1 MVKFGS
7 IVYRTSAGSGEERQ
21 EAGVVAVGVGV
32 VVAVVVAVVAAVVT
46 VVANTTMRRGSD
58 RLHCRS
64 CIPVNMAPNE

>member
-1 MVKFGS
+1 MKFGS

-21 EAGVVAVGVGV
+21 EAGVVAVGV